1 MAKSKLGKVDIS
13 GIFLAQVAPGQNE
26 FLKDAT
32 WDKAYGNRVKLRIPG
47 IHPAGPEVQDNDLPW
62 AVVSNTTT
70 TGNLNQQSS
79 SLWGGEWVMC
89 SYVNEQLY
97 IIAVLGKNI
106 TEPGIKNSINGT
118 TYFKNVNRFNGGLLP
133 GPHQIIGAKPTGQ
146 ANLSEEVF
154 KQATKT
160 PPNGRKFDPTT
171 GREV

>member
-1 MAKSKLGKVDIS
+1 MTKNKLGKVDTNS
-13 GIFLAQVAPGQNE
+13 FFLAQVACGQNE

-32 WDKAYGNRVKLRIPG
+32 WHKAYGNRVKVRIPG

-62 AVVSNTTT
+62 AVVSNPTT

-106 TEPGIKNSINGT
+106 TEPGIKNCINGT
-118 TYFKNVNRFNGGLLP
+118 TYFKNVNRYNSGLSP

-146 ANLSEEVF
+146 EKPPKEAF
-154 KQATKT
+154 TQATKT
-160 PPNGRKFDPTT
+160 PPDGREFDET

>member
-32 WDKAYGNRVKLRIPG
+32 WDKAYGNRVKVRIPG

-62 AVVSNTTT
+62 AVVTNPTT

-79 SLWGGEWVMC
+79 SLWGGEWVIC
-89 SYVNEQLY
+89 CRLNEQY
-97 IIAVLGKNI
+97 HVMTVLGKNI
-106 TEPGIKNSINGT
+106 TEPGIKCSINGT
-118 TYFKNVNRFNGGLLP
+118 TYFKNVNRFNCGLSP

-146 ANLSEEVF
+146 EKPRKEVF
-154 KQATKT
+154 TQATSG
-160 PPNGRKFDPTT
+160 PPNGREFDPTT